1 MKNTKFNQILRTS
14 AVAAALISFGSQV
27 HAGEDVKVLLEILLE
42 KGVITQEEFDKKLK
56 KATEAEEIK
65 EFNQAQDVRKVTQA
79 IEQRAESERKF
90 KAEVYGVV
98 SAGYYQAS
106 NMKSGS
112 IDASGMSDQPK
123 GNNRIGVRVARE
135 LDADVQAMVTLESN
149 FSSRTGAIGKDAG
162 ATGSNNGAVFDREAN
177 FRLISNTYG
186 TVILGRGPNLQ
197 TELSG
202 AFDSRENW
210 NFGGLK
216 PIGRYAGF
224 HSASG
229 VNRADKMV
237 RYVSPSFSGLKFDVA
252 VSFGGVPGE
261 EEQGT
266 NYYAGARYK
275 NGDFEIGYNHIEAK
289 LSYGSPAVI
298 PTETN
303 NRVDFLAAKYT
314 FDKLTLNAGYVIT
327 RNPLLANATLSTSTP
342 GGKAD
347 TDTYFVGAVYRFVP
361 ALSAN
366 LGWYQV
372 KDKTSTN
379 GANDVRM
386 AAAGLMW
393 SPYKDW
399 TFFADY
405 AAADRKAGATAAFS
419 IYDAWRPDTT
429 SGTPLAAG
437 KTNQSGISVG
447 AMYTF

>member
-1 MKNTKFNQILRTS
+1 M
-14 AVAAALISFGSQV
+14 
-27 HAGEDVKVLLEILLE
+27 LEILLE

-56 KATEAEEIK
+56 KVADAEEIR
-65 EFNQAQDVRKVTQA
+65 EFNQAQDVRKATQA
-79 IEQRAESERKF
+79 IEQRAETERKF
-90 KAEVYGVV
+90 KTDIYGVV

-106 NMKSGS
+106 NMKGGTT
-112 IDASGMSDQPK
+112 DASGMSDQPK

-149 FSSRTGAIGKDAG
+149 FSARTGAIGRDSG
-162 ATGSNNGAVFDREAN
+162 ASGANNGAVFDREAN
-177 FRLISNTYG
+177 FRLISKTYG

-216 PIGRYAGF
+216 PIGRYTGF
-224 HSASG
+224 HSAAG
-229 VNRADKMV
+229 VNRADKMI
-237 RYVSPSFSGLKFDVA
+237 RYVSPSFAGLKFDVG
-252 VSFGGVPGE
+252 VSFGGIPGD

-275 NGDFEIGYNHIEAK
+275 NGNFELGYNHIEAK

-298 PTETN
+298 PSATN
-303 NRVDFLAAKYT
+303 NRVDFLAAKYSI
-314 FDKLTLNAGYVIT
+314 DKLTLNAGYVIT
-327 RNPLLANATLSTSTP
+327 RNPLLSTATLSTTAP

-347 TDTYFVGAVYRFVP
+347 TDTYFVGAVYTFVP
-361 ALSAN
+361 TLSAN

-386 AAAGLMW
+386 VATGVMW
-393 SPYKDW
+393 APYKDW
-399 TFFADY
+399 SFFVDY

-419 IYDAWRPDTT
+419 IYDAWRPDTNAAST
-429 SGTPLAAG
+429 LAAG
-437 KTNQSGISVG
+437 KTNQSGVSVG
-447 AMYTF
+447 AMYKF